1 MSFDQEWDDIVGA
14 ETSGNYIDQPGVCLV
29 TIKGY
34 KMSPND
40 HKGVPFIEFTFETLG
55 DENGANK
62 ASTSSRLYRV
72 QSGDSETKKAIKNKK
87 IKELL
92 QNAGADFGKK
102 GEDVVKSS
110 IGKVINA
117 LFKQSEYISVNKDEN
132 NKPVIKTK
140 VDYSFSAPK
149 NKDIQGTRKYLYS
162 VLNEQDQNKFEG
174 LLAQWNQDNGGGS
187 SSTQNTSPTAE
198 EYQNQGA
205 GTPEPTQAINPNNEG
220 DSDF

>member
-1 MSFDQEWDDIVGA
+1 M
-14 ETSGNYIDQPGVCLV
+14 V
-29 TIKGY
+29 TIKDY

-40 HKGVPFIEFTFETLG
+40 HKGVPFIEFTFETMG

-62 ASTSSRLYRV
+62 ASTNSRLYRV
-72 QSGDSETKKAIKNKK
+72 QQGDSESKKAIKNKK

-92 QNAGADFGKK
+92 QNAGADFSKK
-102 GEDVVKSS
+102 GEEVVKSS

-117 LFKQSEYISVNKDEN
+117 LFKQSEYIGVNKDEN

-149 NKDIQGTRKYLYS
+149 NKAIQGTRKYLYS

-174 LLAQWNQDNGGGS
+174 LLAQWERDNGMVNYS
-187 SSTQNTSPTAE
+187 KQNNSPTAE
-198 EYQNQGA
+198 EYKNAGA
-205 GTPEPTQAINPNNEG
+205 ESPEPTKTINPNNED